1 MQRTGLIFVVALIAA
16 VAIAAAVFWAGFLG
30 GPEASPGTIMGVSP
44 NSSATADSSEQQL
57 MDEMKSISSQ
67 GGVAANFSDRDV
79 KRWSLADGHR
89 IERFSV
95 QGSETVF
102 VRLSSSAA
110 LGQPYSRWEDLGLSV
125 KFPTEF
131 LERNKGF
138 AVEIGVIA
146 RQPSENASQ
155 VINAVLA
162 TQQTGNSGWNK
173 LKLTGEFSVQTF
185 KWTIPPSQAAY
196 TAQPILVLS
205 ADSEGTGKA
214 VEVIGVYMKPAR

>member
-1 MQRTGLIFVVALIAA
+1 MQRTGLIFVVALIVA
-16 VAIAAAVFWAGFLG
+16 VAIGVAVFWTGIIG
-30 GPEASPGTIMGVSP
+30 GQDAPPASITGDSP
-44 NSSATADSSEQQL
+44 ASSATAGSSDQPS
-57 MDEMKSISSQ
+57 MDEMNSISSQ

-102 VRLSSSAA
+102 VRLTSSVA
-110 LGQPYSRWEDLGLSV
+110 LGQPYSRWEDLGLSI
-125 KFPTEF
+125 KFPAEF
-131 LERNKGF
+131 MERNKGF
-138 AVEIGVIA
+138 PVEVGIIA

-162 TQQTGNSGWNK
+162 TQQTGNSGWHK
-173 LKLTGEFSVQTF
+173 LNLAGEFSVQTF

-214 VEVIGVYMKPAR
+214 TEIIGVFLKPLR